1 MKKHFLLLLAA
12 CLCCLVSCQTFYDGS
27 DDENDNPMRYVKG
40 GPVRS
45 QLVSPYIDMI
55 GYKPWSAQ
63 LKEDA
68 ALTGEG
74 GDFQYWWEHRGEV
87 DDNVSREAMC
97 TLPQEQLAKM
107 STRNLVNTC
116 FIYPYGSMLG
126 LQNNP
131 FLAVLQ
137 HMNRFNGLVELQT
150 RKSAPAELIRLFKEC
165 KYPKDGTGSVI
176 PIYSTDYL
184 SDKHMLVGL
193 PYLMI
198 LLETAV
204 DCDRFSS
211 NQIRE
216 LAGATL
222 TKIDDIYSNE
232 SYSYFTKKYP
242 LILGAL
248 IVYHCDGNLKTGELD
263 MIKQFLGI
271 QESNSVF
278 YMNGLTGYPSEID
291 PATGQLHCT
300 EEMVA
305 RHAALIRTRLELL
318 SR

>member
-12 CLCCLVSCQTFYDGS
+12 CLCCLVSCQTFLDGT
-27 DDENDNPMRYVKG
+27 DDENDDTLRYLKG
-40 GPVRS
+40 GPDRL
-45 QLVSPYIDMI
+45 QLVSPYIDEI

-74 GDFQYWWEHRGEV
+74 GDFQYWWEHRSDVE
-87 DDNVSREAMC
+87 DNASREAMC

-116 FIYPYGSMLG
+116 FIYPYGGMLG

-131 FLAVLQ
+131 FLAVLRQ
-137 HMNRFNGLVELQT
+137 MNRFNGLVELQS
-150 RKSAPAELIRLFKEC
+150 RKSAPAEMIRLFKEC
-165 KYPKDGTGSVI
+165 KYPKGGTGSFI

-184 SDKHMLVGL
+184 SENHMGSGL

-204 DCDRFSS
+204 DCDRFSKD
-211 NQIRE
+211 QIRE

-222 TKIDDIYSNE
+222 TKIDDIYSRE
-232 SYSYFTKKYP
+232 DYSYYTKKDP

-248 IVYHCDGNLKTGELD
+248 IVYHCDGKLKSDELG
-263 MIKQFLGI
+263 MIKHFLGI
-271 QESNSVF
+271 EGENAVF
-278 YMNGLTGYPSEID
+278 YLNGLAGYPAEIN
-291 PATGQLHCT
+291 PSTGQLQCT

>member
-45 QLVSPYIDMI
+45 QLISPYIDMI

-165 KYPKDGTGSVI
+165 KYPKDGNGSVI

-184 SDKHMLVGL
+184 SDKHMLMGL

-222 TKIDDIYSNE
+222 TKIDEIYSNE
-232 SYSYFTKKYP
+232 
-242 LILGAL
+242 A
-248 IVYHCDGNLKTGELD
+248 
-263 MIKQFLGI
+263 
-271 QESNSVF
+271 
-278 YMNGLTGYPSEID
+278 
-291 PATGQLHCT
+291 
-300 EEMVA
+300 
-305 RHAALIRTRLELL
+305 
-318 SR
+318 